1 MNGHR
6 SLMAARMSGRKPAA
20 VFLIDLDGRWLT
32 PYTGAEMCARNGAF
46 PEIEIE
52 PDDVLG
58 TLDLRAV
65 RGLRVLVLGADK
77 FRVAELMKRAAQF
90 QPAEILGS
98 GFQDNL
104 IARWTEAGYQKL
116 EVTL

>member
-6 SLMAARMSGRKPAA
+6 ALMAARLQGLKPTA
-20 VFLIDLDGRWLT
+20 VFLVDAPGRWAT
-32 PYTGAEMCARNGAF
+32 PYTGAEMCARNGAH

-65 RGLRVLVLGADK
+65 RGLRVLVLGNDK
-77 FRVAELMKRAAQF
+77 SRVAQLMRRAAQF
-90 QPAEILGS
+90 QPAEIVAA

-104 IARWTEAGYQKL
+104 IAVWTEAGYQKL
-116 EVTL
+116 ETSL